1 MTSALARRPFQLIP
15 LALLAPC
22 TTETSNER
30 VLGIQA
36 MSFANSEWSEPVN
49 LGATVNSPFAD
60 IAATLSPDGHS
71 LYFVSNRPGG
81 VGGSEFAEERP
92 NLSHDG
98 RTLFFDSLRPGG
110 VDDSQDI
117 WMSIRTPSGKEV
129 P

>member
-1 MTSALARRPFQLIP
+1 MASAHGA
-15 LALLAPC
+15 
-22 TTETSNER
+22 
-30 VLGIQA
+30 
-36 MSFANSEWSEPVN
+36 WSPPVN
-49 LGATVNSPFAD
+49 LGSVIDT
-60 IAATLSPDGHS
+60 
-71 LYFVSNRPGG
+71 
-81 VGGSEFAEERP
+81 EFAEERP

>member
-1 MTSALARRPFQLIP
+1 MGRIVFQRYP
-15 LALLAPC
+15 
-22 TTETSNER
+22 SD
-30 VLGIQA
+30 
-36 MSFANSEWSEPVN
+36 SE
-49 LGATVNSPFAD
+49 
-60 IAATLSPDGHS
+60 
-71 LYFVSNRPGG
+71 
-81 VGGSEFAEERP
+81 EERP

>member
-1 MTSALARRPFQLIP
+1 MGRIVFQRYPSDSEVSMTSALAGDADIWLSTRSS
-15 LALLAPC
+15 AHGA
-22 TTETSNER
+22 
-30 VLGIQA
+30 
-36 MSFANSEWSEPVN
+36 WSPPVN
-49 LGATVNSPFAD
+49 LGSVINT
-60 IAATLSPDGHS
+60 
-71 LYFVSNRPGG
+71 
-81 VGGSEFAEERP
+81 EFAEERP